1 MPAIGTPVYDKA
13 QILEAYRNHRINFGG
28 SDRDF
33 LSSKA
38 VEPMPSEAWL
48 RHTLRDWRARA
59 SQGLDPLTGLPSDT
73 ALTLS
78 QQLGEPDA
86 LRQANASKQA
96 AKQAQD
102 LQDKANAQAALQQPT
117 TTDARA
123 AELQLLTPE
132 QRRVRKAERI
142 MDKVLS
148 GRPVPPAQHKMAVS
162 VLENAGKLGKAK
174 VDARAGKVSEFT
186 TWPNAGL
193 VELLTEL
200 GAQALATRH
209 DPAPPAVVV
218 PAEERDAARL
228 DEASAQPLTLE
239 ASLSTAQS

>member
-1 MPAIGTPVYDKA
+1 
-13 QILEAYRNHRINFGG
+13 
-28 SDRDF
+28 
-33 LSSKA
+33 
-38 VEPMPSEAWL
+38 MPSEPWL
-48 RHTLRDWRARA
+48 RRALALWRERA
-59 SQGLDPLTGLPSDT
+59 SRGLDPITGKPSDE
-73 ALTLS
+73 AKAILTE
-78 QQLGEPDA
+78 LGEPNA
-86 LRQANASKQA
+86 VNQLTGTLQAERIAQARQALKE
-96 AKQAQD
+96 
-102 LQDKANAQAALQQPT
+102 QPIQPGQ
-117 TTDARA
+117 

-239 ASLSTAQS
+239 ASLSTATS